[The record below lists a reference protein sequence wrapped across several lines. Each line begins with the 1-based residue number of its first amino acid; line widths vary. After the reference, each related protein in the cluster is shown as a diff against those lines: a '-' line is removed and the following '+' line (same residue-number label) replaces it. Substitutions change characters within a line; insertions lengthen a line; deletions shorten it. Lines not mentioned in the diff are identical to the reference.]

1 VPHDQEQRN
10 QRRQQQLNTVL
21 AWVGHGAPPNLF
33 DRLEQIE
40 TWIDVEGR
48 NAGGIGPDEEIW
60 ERHILDSL
68 MFSRGFPTPPK
79 SLIDL
84 GGGLGLPS
92 LALASLFPDTQVRLI
107 DRSEKRTRL
116 VRRAC
121 RITGLSNLKTEVRD
135 VTHLASDSYDA
146 VVMRAVLPP
155 TQGPRLIRRV
165 LRTGGVG
172 VFGVGLD
179 MFHVKHSSG
188 LTIRFPGSEV
198 LDPGRWIHIMQG
210 L

>member
-1 VPHDQEQRN
+1 VPHDEEQRKE
-10 QRRQQQLNTVL
+10 RRQQQLSDVL
-21 AWVGHGAPPNLF
+21 AWVGHRSSPDLF
-33 DRLEQIE
+33 DRLEQVE
-40 TWIDVEGR
+40 AWIDVEGR
-48 NAGGIGPDEEIW
+48 NAGGVGPDEEIW

-68 MFSRGFPTPPK
+68 MFSRGFPDPPE

-92 LALASLFPDTQVRLI
+92 LVLASLFPLTQVRLI
-107 DRSEKRTRL
+107 DRSNKRTRL

-121 RITGLSNLKTEVRD
+121 RITGLSNLETEVGD
-135 VTHLASDSYDA
+135 ITHLPSDFHNA

-165 LRTGGVG
+165 LQTGGVG

-198 LDPGRWIHIMQG
+198 LDPGRWIHIIQG

>member
-1 VPHDQEQRN
+1 MPHDDEQRKRRQEQLSN
-10 QRRQQQLNTVL
+10 VL
-21 AWVGHGAPPNLF
+21 AWVGHGSSPDLF
-33 DRLEQIE
+33 DRLEQVE
-40 TWIDVEGR
+40 TWIDGEGR
-48 NAGGIGPDEEIW
+48 EAGGVGPDEEIW
-60 ERHILDSL
+60 ERHILDAL
-68 MFSRGFPTPPK
+68 MFSRGFPNPPE

-92 LALASLFPDTQVRLI
+92 LVLASLFPLTQVRLI
-107 DRSEKRTRL
+107 DRSQKRTRL
-116 VRRAC
+116 MRRAC
-121 RITGLSNLKTEVRD
+121 RVTGLSNLETEVGD
-135 VTHLASDSYDA
+135 ITHLPSNSYSA
-146 VVMRAVLPP
+146 VVMRAVLAP

>member
-1 VPHDQEQRN
+1 VATDKQASN
-10 QRRQQQLNTVL
+10 QRRQQLHDVL
-21 AWVGHGAPPNLF
+21 LWIGHSGPPDLF
-33 DRLEQIE
+33 DRLDRGEG
-40 TWIDVEGR
+40 WIDVEGR
-48 NAGGIGPDEEIW
+48 NAGGVGPDEEIW

-68 MFSRGFPTPPK
+68 MFSRGFAKAPE
-79 SLIDL
+79 SLVDL

-92 LALASLFPDTQVRLI
+92 LALALLFPDTQVLLL

-121 RITGLSNLKTEVRD
+121 RILGLSNLQTEVGDIRD
-135 VTHLASDSYDA
+135 LAQDSYDA

-155 TQGPRLIRRV
+155 KPGLLLMREV
-165 LRTGGVG
+165 LRTGGIG

-188 LTIRFPGSEV
+188 LTTRFPGAEV
-198 LDPGRWIHIMQG
+198 LDPGRWIHIMHG